1 MESPSEGKVLLVDD
15 NDPLLRATARHLTK
29 AGYQVVACSSGT
41 EAVTELTKHS
51 FDVIVSDISMQM
63 MDGIELLRTV
73 REHDRDLP
81 VLLMTGA
88 PTVTTAA
95 QAVEYGAFKYLV
107 KPVAIDELLA
117 AIHRAV
123 QLYRLA
129 GTKREALRLLGTTA
143 GEDSGRLGLEASFQ
157 RALGSLWMAFQPI
170 VLAPEGKLFGYEALM
185 RSGEPSLPHPGAVL
199 DAAERLD
206 ELHRLGRTIRDS
218 AAAPCDRD
226 GEWLLFVNLHP
237 RDILDASLL
246 DPKTPLAS
254 MAPRVVLEIT
264 ERASLDRISDLQRR
278 VKDLRTM
285 GYRIA
290 IDDLGAGYSGLASF
304 VQLEPEYVKFDMS
317 IVREVH
323 LSSVKQKLIR
333 SMTTMC
339 HDMGLRVIAEGVE
352 CAEERDTLISLGC
365 NLLQGY
371 HFGKPG
377 KGFTPPRW

>member
-1 MESPSEGKVLLVDD
+1 MKVEGKVLLVDD

-29 AGYQVVACSSGT
+29 AGYEVTPCSCGSDAVAALGR
-41 EAVTELTKHS
+41 AAY
-51 FDVIVSDISMQM
+51 DVIVSDISMQT

-107 KPVAIDELLA
+107 KPVEISDLLSAIQH
-117 AIHRAV
+117 AI

-129 GTKREALRLLGTTA
+129 GTKREALRLLGNTT

-170 VLAPEGKLFGYEALM
+170 VVAPDGALFGYEALM
-185 RSGEPSLPHPGAVL
+185 RSDEPSLPHPGAVL
-199 DAAERLD
+199 DAAERLN
-206 ELHRLGRTIRDS
+206 ELNRLGQAIRDS
-218 AAAPCDRD
+218 AAGSCA
-226 GEWLLFVNLHP
+226 GESNWLLFVNLHP
-237 RDILDASLL
+237 RDILDQSLL
-246 DPKTPLAS
+246 DPKTPLAG
-254 MAPRVVLEIT
+254 MASRVVLEIT
-264 ERASLDRISDLQRR
+264 ERASLEKISDLKAR
-278 VKDLRTM
+278 VADLRQM

-323 LSSVKQKLIR
+323 KSSVKQKLIR

-339 HDMGLRVIAEGVE
+339 HDMGLQVIAEGVE
-352 CAEERDTLISLGC
+352 CAEERDVLVSLGC
-365 NLLQGY
+365 NLFQGY
-371 HFGKPG
+371 HFGRPEKP
-377 KGFTPPRW
+377 FVLPTW